1 MFNSKEYEN
10 MTVLQAYQKGYKD
23 GQKMVV
29 EHMRLLQEEKST
41 AMSLKEFFEY
51 LERQTIGIKIV
62 SMRYKYSFETE
73 WTYDN
78 EILDVNSE
86 LEYEWL
92 NDWNEGQQCVEI
104 LGCIDLGDVKV
115 PLFEKGA
122 EE

>member
-29 EHMRLLQEEKST
+29 EHMRLLEEEKST

-51 LERQTIGIKIV
+51 LERQTIGTKIV
-62 SMRYKYSFETE
+62 YMRYKYSFETE

-78 EILDVNSE
+78 EILDVNSD
-86 LEYEWL
+86 LEYEWF

-104 LGCIDLGDVKV
+104 LGCIDLDDVKV
-115 PLFEKGA
+115 PLFKKGA

>member
-1 MFNSKEYEN
+1 MFNSKEYKN

-29 EHMRLLQEEKST
+29 EHMRLLEEEKST

-51 LERQTIGIKIV
+51 LERQTIHTKIV
-62 SMRYKYSFETE
+62 YMRYKYSFETE

-92 NDWNEGQQCVEI
+92 NDWDEGQQCVEI
-104 LGCIDLGDVKV
+104 LGCIDLDDVKV
-115 PLFEKGA
+115 PLFKKGA